1 MMRCTSPHIMG
12 STGGI
17 NNMARY
23 RGHST
28 PVTGHGV
35 LVVLTFYVVGLDMH
49 NMVSDIIHTV

>member
-1 MMRCTSPHIMG
+1 MG